1 MTEKEVVHFPV
12 LKEEVLT
19 HWVSSKSGFYIDCT
33 FGQGGHS
40 KALLE
45 LLDSKGSL
53 LGIDIDPSCV
63 ECGSE
68 LEGRDSRFKFE
79 NINYSSLYSYWVK
92 NKLPKVSGILLDLG
106 FSTAQLQDPSRSFS
120 YNSTSSSLELRY
132 GLDGKSVYE
141 ILNEYPEHKLNW
153 IFKHYGNLRESKD
166 LAQAILKERKKEPI
180 TNIEQLKA
188 IITNNRLFQKTRYN
202 KNQIKLLFQALRI
215 EANNELDNLKQ
226 TLEKVKDILEVGGK
240 LLIITFQSL
249 EDELIEDWKRKYS
262 YPIKIPDLGETI
274 PPLFQLHPDSPILPS
289 REEIELNWAS
299 RSSKLWVF
307 TKLRE

>member
-1 MTEKEVVHFPV
+1 MTQKPTHFPV
-12 LKEEVLT
+12 LKKEVCQ
-19 HWVSSKSGFYIDCT
+19 HWLNSPTGFYIDCT

-40 KALLE
+40 KALLN
-45 LLDSKGSL
+45 LLSPAASL
-53 LGIDIDPSCV
+53 LGIDIDPDC
-63 ECGSE
+63 SE
-68 LEGRDSRFKFE
+68 DGLQLSQEDSRFRFQ
-79 NINYSSLYSYWVK
+79 NLNYSSLYNYWVK
-92 NKLPKVSGILLDLG
+92 QKLPKASGVLFDLG
-106 FSTAQLQDPSRSFS
+106 FSTAQLQDPKRSFS
-120 YNSTSSSLELRY
+120 YNSSSSSLELRY

-141 ILNEYPEHKLNW
+141 ILNEYSEHKLNW
-153 IFKHYGNLRESKD
+153 IFKHYGNLREYKE
-166 LAQAILKERKKEPI
+166 LTQAILRERKKEPI
-180 TNIEQLKA
+180 TSIEQLKA
-188 IITNNRLFQKTRYN
+188 ILTNNKVFQKNRYN

-215 EANNELDNLKQ
+215 EANNELENLRH
-226 TLEKVKDILEVGGK
+226 TLEKVKEILEVGGK

-262 YPIKIPDLGETI
+262 YSIKIPDIGETI